1 MVGAAA
7 EGVLVWFLCWALYGG
22 LSPVRDGGLFALGN
36 LVFSVNVVWIN
47 LKLL

>member
-1 MVGAAA
+1 VG
-7 EGVLVWFLCWALYGG
+7 
-22 LSPVRDGGLFALGN
+22 DGGLFALGD